1 METKSKFT
9 RFTVEQSDKKIV
21 WEVPYE
27 DVNGEDCTKAVETLL
42 VGLTFLPSTVYRMF
56 KDYVADNSFMY
67 EKEENE
73 QD

>member
-9 RFTVEQSDKKIV
+9 RFSVEQSDKKIV
-21 WEVPYE
+21 WETPYE
-27 DVNGEDCTKAVETLL
+27 DVTGEDCMKAIETLL
-42 VGLTFLPSTVYRMF
+42 TGLTFLPPTIYRILR
-56 KDYVADNSFMY
+56 DYVEDVKFLY